1 MRMVCLT
8 KLGLPLKPP
17 RFPMKFLKKIQ
28 KEIAVFLKQCW
39 FLVLLLVAA
48 LLVYP
53 AERGSEFWVWSSLS
67 YVTSFVF
74 YVLTI
79 YLPQRKNQKNI
90 QRVIVPYLQAII
102 NDIKGVFYTFLA
114 ASNEK
119 CDVSQVQEGDFE
131 KVFRIINPQDN
142 STRLEFLGFVSW
154 FQYLEHQKNRI
165 KRSMDRILT
174 YEHHLDTDFILIL
187 ENIHNSALFEILD
200 YIENKPIA
208 YTDFTFLA
216 DAYSYSYRQAGE
228 LEEFLRK
235 YRAEL

>member
-1 MRMVCLT
+1 MA
-8 KLGLPLKPP
+8 
-17 RFPMKFLKKIQ
+17 FPKKVL

-39 FLVLLLVAA
+39 FLVLLLILA

-90 QRVIVPYLQAII
+90 HRVIVPYIQAIS
-102 NDIKGVFYTFLA
+102 NDIKGIFYAFLA
-114 ASNEK
+114 ASHEK
-119 CDVSQVQEGDFE
+119 CDTTRIQTGDFE
-131 KVFRIINPQDN
+131 KVFKIINPQDK

-154 FQYLEHQKNRI
+154 SLYLQNQKIRI

-174 YEHHLDTDFILIL
+174 YEHHLDTEFILVI

-200 YIENKPIA
+200 FIEAQPVNHS
-208 YTDFTFLA
+208 DFGFLA
-216 DAYSYSYRQAGE
+216 DAYAHSYRQADL
-228 LEEFLRK
+228 LEGFLKR